1 MDVIRQYIDL
11 IKRKER
17 ITFMQFMIKVT
28 DAEYEMLKAY
38 AAARRKYEV
47 GKGFN
52 IDAVIAQMVSIGIE
66 AISETTILDKE
77 GNVVNWRGDFVS
89 DDDMV
94 SKRCLYRK
102 YKK

>member
-1 MDVIRQYIDL
+1 
-11 IKRKER
+11 
-17 ITFMQFMIKVT
+17 MQLMIKVT

-52 IDAVIAQMVSIGIE
+52 IDAAIAQMVSVGIQ
-66 AISETTILDKE
+66 AISETVILDKE
-77 GNVVNWRGDFVS
+77 GNVVNWCGDYIGGE
-89 DDDMV
+89 DEV